1 MTITGRI
8 PGRDRPGASR
18 FAEMNMKNVKD
29 TVTRKE
35 RPVKVVQFGEGNF
48 LRAFAD
54 LMIDEANEKGVF
66 DGNIVLVKPIEYG
79 TLDRFREQDCFYTVL
94 RRGRERGEV
103 VNVPRVVTSVCRA
116 VCSVEEYRDF
126 MDLAG
131 EPELSVIISNTT
143 EAGIVFDGADRFDA
157 EPPATYPGKLTKFL
171 FERFTRFTGSPS
183 RGVMILPVELIEDN
197 GKKLK
202 DCVTKLAD
210 LWGLPVDF
218 KKWLDTACLFT
229 STLVD
234 RIVTGYPKGEG
245 EAEKI
250 WEELG
255 YRDRL
260 LDICEPFG
268 LWVIETD
275 DIPRAKSILDLE
287 AAGMPVIYTDNMKPY
302 RERKVRILNGAHTS
316 FVPAAFLAGHDIV
329 RECMNDP
336 VVRPFIDAAVYRE
349 IAPCVDLPA
358 DEVKRFAD
366 SVCERFDNP
375 FIDHALISISLN
387 SVSKWRARVLPSLK
401 DFVSAR
407 GITPPC
413 LTMSFAALCDFYSR
427 GVKTEDGFFG
437 ERGAGKYEIRDDSAV
452 IDFFAR
458 FGKEEDVVLRF
469 ARNTDFW
476 GEDLTKIGNFGQ
488 GVYLWH
494 KVFTVDGPE
503 AALKYAV
510 KMNADF

>member
-1 MTITGRI
+1 
-8 PGRDRPGASR
+8 
-18 FAEMNMKNVKD
+18 MKNVKD
-29 TVTRKE
+29 IASRKA

-54 LMIDEANEKGVF
+54 RMIDEANEKGTF

-79 TLDRFREQDCFYTVL
+79 SLDAFREQDCFYTVL
-94 RRGRERGEV
+94 MRGRDNGET
-103 VNVPRVVTSVCRA
+103 VNSPRVVTSVCRA
-116 VCSVEEYRDF
+116 VAAVEEYRDF
-126 MDLAG
+126 IDLAG

-143 EAGIVFDGADRFDA
+143 EAGIVFDAADRFDA

-171 FERFTRFTGSPS
+171 YERYVRFGGDPS

-202 DCVTKLAD
+202 ECVFALAD
-210 LWGLPVDF
+210 LWELPGEF
-218 KKWLDTACLFT
+218 KKWLSSACLFT

-275 DIPRAKSILDLE
+275 DIPRAKSVLDLE
-287 AAGMPVIYTDNMKPY
+287 AAGLPVVYTDNMKPY

-316 FVPAAFLAGHDIV
+316 FVPAAFLAGRSIV
-329 RECMNDP
+329 RECMSDP

-349 IAPCVDLPA
+349 IAPFVKLPP
-358 DEVKRFAD
+358 DEVKKFAD

-375 FIDHALISISLN
+375 FIDHALISIALN

-401 DFVSAR
+401 DFVAAR
-407 GITPPC
+407 GIAPPC
-413 LTMSFAALCDFYSR
+413 LTMSFAALCDFYAR
-427 GVKTEDGFFG
+427 GEKTENGFYG
-437 ERGAGKYEIRDDSAV
+437 TRDAGKYEIRDDPAV

-488 GVYLWH
+488 GVCLWH
-494 KVFTVDGPE
+494 KLFTVDGPE

>member
-1 MTITGRI
+1 MDQLNYGTLKKTGYDGYI
-8 PGRDRPGASR
+8 LEKAP
-18 FAEMNMKNVKD
+18 E
-29 TVTRKE
+29 
-35 RPVKVVQFGEGNF
+35 KVMQFGEGNF
-48 LRAFAD
+48 LRAFVD
-54 LMIDEANEKGVF
+54 DFIDIANEKAGFNGKV
-66 DGNIVLVKPIEYG
+66 VLVQPIAQGLTELINRQEGLY
-79 TLDRFREQDCFYTVL
+79 TLYLRGSEKGVRVDDRRVISAVSRCVNPYENWDAVL
-94 RRGRERGEV
+94 EAAR
-103 VNVPRVVTSVCRA
+103 SA
-116 VCSVEEYRDF
+116 
-126 MDLAG
+126 DL
-131 EPELSVIISNTT
+131 EIIVSNTT
-143 EAGIVFDGADRFDA
+143 EAGIVFDATDRFDA

-171 FERFTRFTGSPS
+171 YERYVRFGGDPS

-202 DCVTKLAD
+202 ECVFGLAD
-210 LWGLPVDF
+210 LWELPGGF
-218 KKWLDTACLFT
+218 KKWLETACLIT

-275 DIPRAKSILDLE
+275 DIPRAKSVLDLE
-287 AAGMPVIYTDNMKPY
+287 AAGLPVVYTDNMKPY

-316 FVPAAFLAGHDIV
+316 FVPAAFLAGRSIV
-329 RECMNDP
+329 RECMSDP

-349 IAPCVDLPA
+349 IAPFVKLPP
-358 DEVKRFAD
+358 DEVKKFAD

-375 FIDHALISISLN
+375 FIDHALISIALN

-401 DFVSAR
+401 DFVAAR
-407 GITPPC
+407 GIAPPC
-413 LTMSFAALCDFYSR
+413 LTMSFAALCDFYAR
-427 GVKTEDGFFG
+427 GEKTENGFYG
-437 ERGAGKYEIRDDSAV
+437 TRDAGKYEIRDDPAV

-458 FGKEEDVVLRF
+458 WGKDEDVVLRF